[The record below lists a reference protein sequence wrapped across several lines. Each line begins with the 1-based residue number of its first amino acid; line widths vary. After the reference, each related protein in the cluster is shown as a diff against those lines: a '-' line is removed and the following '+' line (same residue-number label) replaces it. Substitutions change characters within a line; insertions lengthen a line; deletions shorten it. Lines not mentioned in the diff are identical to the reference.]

1 MRPYI
6 LRARLVG
13 RKAKSLLAGPDF
25 SGKIFAVLSTT
36 IYLLGGDG
44 EILWLALEGLPVHRR
59 CLLTSFQPGFLR
71 IGQAFW
77 VQNNCLRIGRRI
89 TIQLDRVTEWEPR
102 AVGPE
107 QAEPLRTVNACF
119 QELLASL
126 PVPDKGAGLGPA
138 IPLISAIAAGRG
150 MTTFRADS
158 LVARASVPI
167 GDMVRACLGQDMAQV
182 ARKGRELVGLGPGL
196 TPSGD
201 DFLGGLFFTAHSLQR
216 AYPGDF
222 YWEQGAIRDLID
234 WARTQINPISHALLS
249 DLAQGHG
256 PEPLHDLVTA
266 LLASQDL
273 GCLLAAATRLLGIG
287 HTSGW
292 DILAGVLTGMLLVTG
307 RLNASKW
314 PAMADSGS
322 LGFRVSSFGF

>member
-102 AVGPE
+102 AAGPE

-167 GDMVRACLGQDMAQV
+167 GDMARACLGQDIAQV

-201 DFLGGLFFTAHSLQR
+201 DFLGGLLFAVHFLKI

-222 YWEQGAIRDLID
+222 PGHQEPIVDLIE
-234 WARTQINPISHALLS
+234 WAGTQTHPISHTILG
-249 DLAQGHG
+249 DLALGHG
-256 PEPLHDLVTA
+256 PEPLHDVITA
-266 LLASQDL
+266 LLTGEDL
-273 GCLLAAATRLLGIG
+273 SRPTVGVARLVEIG
-287 HTSGW
+287 HNSGW
-292 DILAGVLTGMLLVTG
+292 DILAGLLTGMLLVEG
-307 RLNASKW
+307 KIKSKNQN
-314 PAMADSGS
+314 PSNS
-322 LGFRVSSFGF
+322 LAL